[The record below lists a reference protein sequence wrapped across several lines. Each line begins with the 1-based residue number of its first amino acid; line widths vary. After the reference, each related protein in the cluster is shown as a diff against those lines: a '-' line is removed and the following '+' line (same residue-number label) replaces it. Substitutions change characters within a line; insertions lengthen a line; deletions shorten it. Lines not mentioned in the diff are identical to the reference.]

1 MILPRVK
8 TAKAVNLGV
17 IFLLELGVVLSPWY
31 WAYESGPDAGL
42 LLALFGA
49 TALGWVWGLFG
60 SPRARFKL
68 HGAAR
73 VAFETLWF
81 GAGAAMLY
89 AAGAHAWAVA
99 FALVCLAGKILAHLW
114 NQ

>member
-8 TAKAVNLGV
+8 AAKAVNLGV

-31 WAYESGPDAGL
+31 WAYESGSDSGP

-68 HGAAR
+68 HGVPR
-73 VAFETLWF
+73 VAFEALWF

-99 FALVCLAGKILAHLW
+99 FALVCLAAKSLAYAW